1 MGAIE
6 GGVADVSTAF
16 DDDEGA
22 SVDVRVPR
30 WGRRSHPPFARSSG
44 DRTYMVPPELRQ
56 THLDVPSPRPSP
68 LDLPDGSFAERVY
81 AVVRQIPEGRVTSYG
96 AVAALVGSPR
106 AARGVGA
113 ALNGLLPEE
122 DDVPWWRVV
131 NRIGVLSIPAELGL
145 RSLQRTLLEAEHVTF
160 LESGR
165 VDLDRHAWDVFGDD
179 EDQL

>member
-1 MGAIE
+1 
-6 GGVADVSTAF
+6 
-16 DDDEGA
+16 
-22 SVDVRVPR
+22 
-30 WGRRSHPPFARSSG
+30 
-44 DRTYMVPPELRQ
+44 MVPPELRQ